1 MGQSL
6 FKKHSKFIIS
16 MKYFTTAWP
25 DSGRHYLDVF
35 TQSQDTRNI
44 LREENMEQSLFKKS
58 MKYYTVE

>member
-35 TQSQDTRNI
+35 TQGHKKH
-44 LREENMEQSLFKKS
+44 FKRR
-58 MKYYTVE
+58 KYGTESV